1 MICPQCETAGERS
14 RVYPGSVDVTLMDV
28 QEYWDEDGNYVVDD
42 PNTVT
47 RAFSCSNR
55 HNWPRGQGA
64 RRNND
69 RKPSGYASVI

>member
-55 HNWPRGQGA
+55 HNWRAA
-64 RRNND
+64 RVLGETTIESLAD
-69 RKPSGYASVI
+69 TPA